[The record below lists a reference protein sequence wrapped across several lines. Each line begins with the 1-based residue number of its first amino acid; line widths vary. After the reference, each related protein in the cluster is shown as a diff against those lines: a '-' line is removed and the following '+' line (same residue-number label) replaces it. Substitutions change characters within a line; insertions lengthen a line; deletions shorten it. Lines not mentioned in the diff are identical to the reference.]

1 MMKRLALS
9 LTALVWAVP
18 LPAAAQA
25 GRASGSPAIPGRLAI
40 TGRIAILEK
49 DNKPSPDLGTALVY
63 LEGRGAGG
71 GARAGRYEVTISEK
85 GFSPHVLVIPVG
97 STVSFPN
104 HDPFDHNVFSVS
116 EPNGFDL
123 GLYGRGE
130 GKLFTFKH
138 PGLVRVFCNV
148 HPRMA
153 ALVQVM
159 ATNQYAQP
167 GADGTFTIPGV
178 EPGTYRLHVWHER
191 APSEVIKEVTVG
203 PQGLADV
210 QVTLNARG
218 FRVQPHKNKYG
229 RDYPTNTGR
238 ERY

>member
-1 MMKRLALS
+1 MIERVAIAGVMAV
-9 LTALVWAVP
+9 LTIP
-18 LPAAAQA
+18 LPAAGQA
-25 GRASGSPAIPGRLAI
+25 GRVSGH
-40 TGRIAILEK
+40 IAILEK
-49 DNKPSPDLGTALVY
+49 DNKPSPDLGDAVVY
-63 LEGRGAGG
+63 LEGQGM
-71 GARAGRYEVTISEK
+71 GARIARFEVTISDK
-85 GFSPHVLVIPVG
+85 VFSPHVLVVPVG
-97 STVSFPN
+97 STVAFPN

-116 EPNGFDL
+116 EPNSFDL

-130 GKLFTFKH
+130 GKSITLKN

-159 ATNQYAQP
+159 ATHHYGQP
-167 GADGTFTIPGV
+167 AADGSFTITGV

-191 APSEVIKEVTVG
+191 APTEVIKDVTVG
-203 PQGLADV
+203 PQGLADI
-210 QVTLNARG
+210 QVSLNARG

-229 RDYPTNTGR
+229 RNYPTNAGR